1 MDGTIIQTK
10 SKRKFGKDE
19 NDWEWL
25 YEVVVVEKIRKM
37 RDQNYMIVIF
47 TNQGGIGKGLVDEK
61 QILSKIE
68 ALGQELDVDL

>member
-25 YEVVVVEKIRKM
+25 YEVVVEKIRKM